1 MVILGF
7 VLNPHPKKPEF
18 QTIHML
24 APQKR
29 WHLSTRTDHR
39 LVEVDGVSRAA
50 DQAKSVMRLV
60 GGPQIQVAKR
70 MEEMAQKGRY
80 C

>member
-7 VLNPHPKKPEF
+7 VLNQHPKIPEF
-18 QTIHML
+18 LHQTIHML
-24 APQKR
+24 APYLKMAP
-29 WHLSTRTDHR
+29 
-39 LVEVDGVSRAA
+39 VEVDGVSRAA

-60 GGPQIQVAKR
+60 GGPQIQLGKGWR
-70 MEEMAQKGRY
+70 KWMEMAQKGRY